1 MKGIN
6 TMNTRTTPRS
16 KCRSPKTTVSFLA
29 LFFVVGLVAIGA
41 TRRQDDKFQPPGSLE
56 IFDTLNRLWK
66 DKKYEEADIYV
77 RELHSVWSNYVPA
90 ELTWA
95 IHAFHFGT
103 QLEDC
108 IDRAKALK
116 GVLEKDI
123 ELASPL
129 FVSELGDYIG
139 REEGTLSFY
148 EANGHDRARRAAE
161 RNPIDPHAKV
171 KPTSRWLWMEDFF
184 YCLVPEVILGDKV
197 VWREGDIPEPDR
209 KHEGLSDKQLHWL
222 LGVDETTLTE
232 KMAICRELT
241 RRMEVEGGVEKV
253 VRGILGVN
261 VVYLYPAMVASLMA
275 SPDEAIPALV
285 TFLKTPIDRYNPTMQ
300 RKMAIWALV
309 RIGRADGEVL
319 RALEDCRAAHPN
331 DELGDYV
338 ARAIDYLTRRVGK

>member
-1 MKGIN
+1 MKE
-6 TMNTRTTPRS
+6 TKAMNTHTPVRS
-16 KCRSPKTTVSFLA
+16 KCHSLKTTASVLVLFSVAGLA
-29 LFFVVGLVAIGA
+29 AIGA
-41 TRRQDDKFQPPGSLE
+41 SGRQDGKLQPPGSLE
-56 IFDTLNRLWK
+56 IFDTLNRLWS
-66 DKKYEEADIYV
+66 DKKYAEADAYA
-77 RELHSVWSNYVPA
+77 RELHSTWSNYAPA

-108 IDRAKALK
+108 IERAKVLK
-116 GVLEKDI
+116 AVLEKNI

-148 EANGHDRARRAAE
+148 DANGHDRVRRAVE
-161 RNPIDPHAKV
+161 RNPMDPHTKV
-171 KPTSRWLWMEDFF
+171 KPTPRWLWMEDFF

-197 VWREGDIPEPDR
+197 VWREGDLPAPDR
-209 KHEGLSDKQLHWL
+209 KHESLSDKELHWL

-241 RRMEVEGGVEKV
+241 RRMEVEGGTERV
-253 VRGILGVN
+253 VQGILGLN

-285 TFLKTPIDRYNPTMQ
+285 AFLKTPINRYNPTMQ
-300 RKMAIWALV
+300 RKMAIWVLV
-309 RIGRADGEVL
+309 RIGRADREVL
-319 RALEDCRAAHPN
+319 RALEDCRAAHPD
-331 DELGDYV
+331 DELGDYA
-338 ARAIDYLTRRVGK
+338 ARAIDYLTRRAGK